1 MVTGLIHFAFAC
13 AIAGVHFL
21 IESFIRSKDGAEE
34 FFAFAFTIWLGML
47 AGPGGREF
55 AEYVIGLYPSAPE
68 EIYAGIQI
76 NPLHK

>member
-1 MVTGLIHFAFAC
+1 MVTGLIHFAFTC

-21 IESFIRSKDGAEE
+21 IESFIRSKYGAEG